1 MKIQG
6 ACLPC
11 IVSQAVR
18 CAKQICESKRP
29 AFYRAVFAKL
39 AVMDFDQPAPAAIGD
54 LYRFV
59 KQAIGTEDPYAGL
72 RQTVNARL
80 LAEIPALAQRID
92 QAADPF
98 AEALWIDALAN
109 GFDFNPIHHPNFE
122 QMLNNFHA
130 SLTLAFTEDQTE
142 ALRQDC
148 LQAETLLML
157 GDNFGEVVIDRLL
170 LEQIHQLNPKL
181 NLIYAVRGTP
191 VINDVIEVDARQ
203 AGIGQFARILSNGD
217 DALGTLLP
225 RTSAE
230 IQAVYD
236 QADLLLCKGQAN
248 FECLVDVPEKNRYF
262 IMKVKCTVLAERT
275 KQSLG
280 SLVCLHYPEAKQHNV
295 QR

>member
-1 MKIQG
+1 MKIQD

-39 AVMDFDQPAPAAIGD
+39 AALDFEQPAPAAIGD
-54 LYRFV
+54 IYRLV
-59 KQAIGTEDPYAGL
+59 KQTVCTEDPYAEL
-72 RQTVNARL
+72 RQKVNARL

-148 LQAETLLML
+148 LQSETLLML

-181 NLIYAVRGTP
+181 NLIYAVRGAP
-191 VINDVIEVDARQ
+191 VVNDVIKADASQ

-217 DALGTLLP
+217 DALGTLLS

-230 IQAVYD
+230 FRAVYD

-262 IMKVKCTVLAERT
+262 IMKVKCTVLAKRT
-275 KQSLG
+275 KQTLG

>member
-1 MKIQG
+1 MKIQD

-18 CAKQICESKRP
+18 CAEQICEPKRP

-59 KQAIGTEDPYAGL
+59 KQATGTEDPYAGL

-122 QMLNNFHA
+122 QMLSDFHA
-130 SLTLAFTEDQTE
+130 PLTLAFTEDQTE

-148 LQAETLLML
+148 LQAKTLLML
-157 GDNFGEVVIDRLL
+157 GDNFGEVVVDKLL

-181 NLIYAVRGTP
+181 NLIYAVRGAP
-191 VINDVIEVDARQ
+191 VVNDVIEVDARQ

-217 DALGTLLP
+217 DALGTLLS

-230 IQAVYD
+230 FQAVYD

-262 IMKVKCTVLAERT
+262 IMKVKCTVLAELT
-275 KQSLG
+275 KQPHG
-280 SLVCLHYPEAKQHNV
+280 SLVCLHYPAKV
-295 QR
+295 